1 MKKIIS
7 LISFCL
13 LCAFSYA
20 EGIIEVKGRITDEQG
35 KAVSNAE
42 VVVRNT
48 KEKLKTDANGNYKIV
63 LPEGKYVVKV
73 SKESFGTK
81 TVLIELNANTELDVS
96 LEKIKKSETS
106 RI

>member
-7 LISFCL
+7 LISLCL
-13 LCAFSYA
+13 LCVFAYA
-20 EGIIEVKGRITDEQG
+20 EGIVEVKGRITDEEG
-35 KAVSNAE
+35 KAIANAE
-42 VVVRNT
+42 LMVRNT
-48 KEKLKTDANGNYKIV
+48 TEKLKTDANGVYKIA

-73 SKESFGTK
+73 SKVSYGTK
-81 TVLIELNANTELDVS
+81 TVIIELNANTELDVS